1 MGVVAGKMSIRA
13 VAGKLLALQL
23 RAMPEPEEYRVVGQ
37 HGSSGVQHRPVPV
50 EVGELPPP
58 STQGPNHRCRQPL
71 QQPPAVLTPEPSS
84 PVCRSTERGGAFS
97 SAVLIFFSSARMRWG
112 RAVTG

>member
-58 STQGPNHRCRQPL
+58 STQGPNHRRRQPL
-71 QQPPAVLTPEPSS
+71 QQPPAVLS
-84 PVCRSTERGGAFS
+84 PLSHRAQSAGRPREAGRSPAQS
-97 SAVLIFFSSARMRWG
+97 
-112 RAVTG
+112 